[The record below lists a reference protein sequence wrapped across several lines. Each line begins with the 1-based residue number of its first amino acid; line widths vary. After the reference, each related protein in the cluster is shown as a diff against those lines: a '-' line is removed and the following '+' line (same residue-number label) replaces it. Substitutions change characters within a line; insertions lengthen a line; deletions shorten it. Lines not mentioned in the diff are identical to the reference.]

1 MPRLKRADISEPGIV
16 RRRRGRGWEYRDGN
30 GERIGDLETLE
41 RIRELAIPPAWR
53 DVWICPLPN
62 GHLQAT
68 GTDAAGRKQYLY
80 HPQWRLQQ
88 DRRKFDE
95 MLDFARCLPHIGR
108 VCHAQLAQTGLG
120 RE

>member
-1 MPRLKRADISEPGIV
+1 MPRLRRVDCAGPGFT
-16 RRRRGRGWEYRDGN
+16 RRRRGRGFEYLDEAGR
-30 GERIGDLETLE
+30 RITDLETLQ
-41 RIRELAIPPAWR
+41 RVKDLMIPPAWN

-62 GHLQAT
+62 GHLQAV

-108 VCHAQLAQTGLG
+108 VCRAELAESGLG
-120 RE
+120 